1 MTDTDMGRAAT
12 ELATFTTSL
21 SPDDIPEQALRLAER
36 AILDTV
42 GVTLA
47 GAAADAG
54 AIATTAV
61 SDGTGETTLLGRA
74 ETRPL
79 SDAVFSNATA
89 GHALDFDDVALAAMD
104 GHPSVPMVA
113 PLLAVAERE
122 NASGRDVLTAFVA
135 GFETQCYL
143 SRPISPGHYE
153 GGWHAT
159 STVGVFGAAVAVSKL
174 LELPQARVEH
184 ALGIAASMPAGLK
197 RNFGSTTKPI
207 HAGQAARSGTT
218 AALLAAEDAT
228 ADAAA
233 IDGER
238 GFFDSYQG
246 DGKPDLERLP
256 ELGTRW
262 SLLEDGIDVKKYPCC
277 YYTHAAIYAASE
289 LTDTHGLAPEEIDDV
304 VVTASQGAA
313 DALAH
318 DDPSTGLEAKFSMP
332 YLIAS
337 AIARERVDLA
347 AFDDEHID
355 DQPVQS
361 VRERVSLTVDDELPY
376 DSNAAAVEITT
387 RSGERHEQFQAKPP
401 GTHDDPLS
409 DDELHEKFRLCAEHA
424 PDAVDID
431 GACADL
437 DALRT
442 LSDVRRLL
450 EKL

>member
-1 MTDTDMGRAAT
+1 MDRAAT

-159 STVGVFGAAVAVSKL
+159 STVGVFGAAAAVSKL

-218 AALLAAEDAT
+218 AALLAAEGAT

-304 VVTASQGAA
+304 VVTASQGAV

-355 DQPVQS
+355 DRPVQS

-387 RSGERHEQFQAKPP
+387 RSGERHEQFRAKPP

>member
-1 MTDTDMGRAAT
+1 MTDADTGRAVT
-12 ELATFTTSL
+12 ELATFVTSL
-21 SPDDIPEQALRLAER
+21 SADDIPEEALRLAER

-54 AIATTAV
+54 ETAV
-61 SDGTGETTLLGRA
+61 TAVRDGTGETTLLGQN

-79 SDAVFSNATA
+79 SDAVFINGTA

-113 PLLAVAERE
+113 PLLAVGERE
-122 NASGRDVLTAFVA
+122 NASGLDILTAFVA

-159 STVGVFGAAVAVSKL
+159 STMGVFGAAAAVATL
-174 LELPQARVEH
+174 LELPRARVEH

-207 HAGQAARSGTT
+207 HAGQAARSGMT
-218 AALLAAEDAT
+218 AALLAAEGAT
-228 ADAAA
+228 ADPTA

-238 GFFDSYQG
+238 GFFDSYCG
-246 DGKPDLERLP
+246 DGRPDLERLP

-289 LTDTHGLAPEEIDDV
+289 LADTHGLKAEVIDEV
-304 VVTASQGAA
+304 TVTASQGAA

-347 AFDDEHID
+347 AFDDERID
-355 DQPVQS
+355 DRAVQS

-376 DSNAAAVEITT
+376 DSNAATVEIAT
-387 RSGERHEQFQAKPP
+387 RSGERYEQFQAQPP

-424 PDAVDID
+424 PDPVDID

-442 LSDVRRLL
+442 LSDVSRLL